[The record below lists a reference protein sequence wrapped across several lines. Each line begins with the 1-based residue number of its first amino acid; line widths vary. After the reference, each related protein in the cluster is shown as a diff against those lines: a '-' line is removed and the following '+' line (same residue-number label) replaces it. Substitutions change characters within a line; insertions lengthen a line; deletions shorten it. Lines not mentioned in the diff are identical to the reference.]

1 MNVRKAVIPT
11 AGLGTRFLPATKA
24 IPKALLPVLDT
35 PVIHLAVEEVASA
48 GIDHVTIV
56 VSPHQEAVQSYFD
69 GSSDVAR
76 ILEMQGRS
84 ALLERV
90 STLTKAVTITYVQQ
104 REPLG
109 NGHAVLVAGESVG
122 DEPLAVLFP
131 DDVILG
137 SESTVGDM
145 IDIYRETG
153 GPVIGVAETPVETI
167 PQKGVVA
174 PTAQNGRVYEIN
186 GLVEKPSIE
195 EAPSN
200 LAVVGRY
207 VLPPEI
213 FSALEGT
220 KPGAGGE
227 IWLADGIG
235 ALLKTH
241 RGTAYRFPGA
251 LFDTGVPAGLLKAS
265 IRAALDRGELSD
277 DIRAYIRDV
286 ASAKSISTEIQESAP
301 PPST

>member
-24 IPKALLPVLDT
+24 VPKALLPVLDT
-35 PVIHLAVEEVASA
+35 PVIHLAVEEAAAA
-48 GIDHVTIV
+48 GIDNVTIV
-56 VSPHQEAVQSYFD
+56 VSPHHEAIATYFD

-90 STLTKAVTITYVQQ
+90 STLTKAVTISYVQQ
-104 REPLG
+104 PEPLG
-109 NGHAVLVAGESVG
+109 NGHAVLVAKEEVW
-122 DEPLAVLFP
+122 DEPFAVLFP

-137 SESTVGDM
+137 SESTVGRM
-145 IDIYRETG
+145 AEVYRETG

-174 PTAQNGRVYEIN
+174 PTAQNDRVYEIS
-186 GLVEKPSIE
+186 GIVEKPSIE

-213 FSALEGT
+213 IPALERT

-227 IWLADGIG
+227 IWLADGIA

-241 RGTAYRFPGA
+241 RGTAYRFPGD
-251 LFDTGVPAGLLKAS
+251 LFDTGVPGGLLKAS
-265 IRAALDRGELSD
+265 IREALDRDDLSD
-277 DIRAYIRDV
+277 DIRAYIRDL
-286 ASAKSISTEIQESAP
+286 AL
-301 PPST
+301 

>member
-24 IPKALLPVLDT
+24 VPKALLPVLDT
-35 PVIHLAVEEVASA
+35 PVIHLAVEEAAAA

-56 VSPHQEAVQSYFD
+56 VSPHQEAIEAYFD

-76 ILEMQGRS
+76 ILETQGRS

-90 STLTKAVTITYVQQ
+90 FTLTKAVTISYVQQ

-109 NGHAVLVAGESVG
+109 NGHAVLVAQESVG
-122 DEPLAVLFP
+122 DEPFAVLFP

-137 SESTVGDM
+137 SESTVGRM
-145 IDIYRETG
+145 AEVYRETG
-153 GPVIGVAETPVETI
+153 GPVVGVAETPVETI

-174 PTAQNGRVYEIN
+174 PTAQNGRVYEIS
-186 GLVEKPSIE
+186 GIVEKPSIE

-213 FSALEGT
+213 FPALEET
-220 KPGAGGE
+220 RPGAGGE
-227 IWLADGIG
+227 IWLADGIA
-235 ALLKTH
+235 ALLKSH
-241 RGTAYRFPGA
+241 RGTAYRFPGE

-265 IRAALDRGELSD
+265 IRAALDRDDLSD
-277 DIRAYIRDV
+277 DIRAHITDM
-286 ASAKSISTEIQESAP
+286 ASQEEAV
-301 PPST
+301 T

>member
-1 MNVRKAVIPT
+1 MMNVRKAVIPT

-24 IPKALLPVLDT
+24 VPKALLPVLDT
-35 PVIHLAVEEVASA
+35 PVIHLAVEEAVAA

-56 VSPHQEAVQSYFD
+56 VSPHQGAMEAYFN

-90 STLTKAVTITYVQQ
+90 STLTKAVTISYVQQ
-104 REPLG
+104 PEPLG
-109 NGHAVLVAGESVG
+109 NGHAVLVAQEAVG
-122 DEPLAVLFP
+122 NEPFAVLFP

-137 SESTVGDM
+137 SESTVGRM
-145 IDIYRETG
+145 AEVYRETG

-167 PQKGVVA
+167 PQKGVVT
-174 PTAQNGRVYEIN
+174 PTSQDGRVYEIS
-186 GLVEKPSIE
+186 GIVEKPSIE

-213 FSALEGT
+213 FSALERT
-220 KPGAGGE
+220 RPGAGGE
-227 IWLADGIG
+227 IWLADGIA

-241 RGTAYRFPGA
+241 RGTAYRFPGE
-251 LFDTGVPAGLLKAS
+251 LFDTGVPGGLLKAS
-265 IRAALDRGELSD
+265 IREALDRDDMSD
-277 DIRAYIRDV
+277 EIRAYIRDL
-286 ASAKSISTEIQESAP
+286 AL
-301 PPST
+301 

>member
-24 IPKALLPVLDT
+24 VPKALLPVLDT
-35 PVIHLAVEEVASA
+35 PVIHLAVEEAAAA

-56 VSPHQEAVQSYFD
+56 VSPQQGAIEAYFD

-76 ILEMQGRS
+76 MLERQGKS

-90 STLTKAVTITYVQQ
+90 STLTKSVTISYVQQ

-109 NGHAVLVAGESVG
+109 NGHAVLVAQESVG
-122 DEPLAVLFP
+122 DEPFAVLFP

-137 SESTVGDM
+137 SESTVGRM
-145 IDIYRETG
+145 TEVYRETG

-174 PTAQNGRVYEIN
+174 PTAQNGRVYEIS
-186 GLVEKPSIE
+186 GIVEKPSIE

-213 FSALEGT
+213 FSALERT
-220 KPGAGGE
+220 RPGAGGE
-227 IWLADGIG
+227 IWLADGIA

-241 RGTAYRFPGA
+241 RGTAYRFPGE
-251 LFDTGVPAGLLKAS
+251 LFDTGVPGGLLKAS
-265 IRAALDRGELSD
+265 IREALDRGDLSD
-277 DIRAYIRDV
+277 DIRAYIRDL
-286 ASAKSISTEIQESAP
+286 AT
-301 PPST
+301 

>member
-35 PVIHLAVEEVASA
+35 PVIHLAVEEVAAA

-56 VSPHQEAVQSYFD
+56 VSPNQGAIEAYFD

-153 GPVIGVAETPVETI
+153 GPVVGVAETPVETI

-186 GLVEKPSIE
+186 GLVEKPPIE

-241 RGTAYRFPGA
+241 RGTAYRFPGE

-265 IRAALDRGELSD
+265 IRAALDRGDLSD
-277 DIRAYIRDV
+277 DIRAYVRDV
-286 ASAKSISTEIQESAP
+286 ASHEEAAS
-301 PPST
+301 

>member
-1 MNVRKAVIPT
+1 MMNVRKAVIPT

-24 IPKALLPVLDT
+24 VPKALLPVLDT
-35 PVIHLAVEEVASA
+35 PVIHLAVEEAAAA

-56 VSPHQEAVQSYFD
+56 VSPHQEAVATYFD
-69 GSSDVAR
+69 VSSDVAR

-90 STLTKAVTITYVQQ
+90 STLKKAVTISYVQQ
-104 REPLG
+104 PEPLG
-109 NGHAVLVAGESVG
+109 NGHAVLVAKESVG
-122 DEPLAVLFP
+122 DEPFAVLFP

-137 SESTVGDM
+137 SESTVGRM
-145 IDIYRETG
+145 AEVYRETG

-174 PTAQNGRVYEIN
+174 PTAQNGRVYEIS

-213 FSALEGT
+213 FSALENT
-220 KPGAGGE
+220 RPGAGGE
-227 IWLADGIG
+227 IWLADGIA

-241 RGTAYRFPGA
+241 RATAYRFPGE
-251 LFDTGVPAGLLKAS
+251 LFDTGVPGGLLKAS
-265 IRAALDRGELSD
+265 IREALDRDDMSD
-277 DIRAYIRDV
+277 EIRAYIRDL
-286 ASAKSISTEIQESAP
+286 AL
-301 PPST
+301 

>member
-35 PVIHLAVEEVASA
+35 PVIHLAVEEAVVA
-48 GIDHVTIV
+48 GIDHVIMV
-56 VSPHQEAVQSYFD
+56 VSPNQEAISAYFD
-69 GSSDVAR
+69 ASSDVAR
-76 ILEMQGRS
+76 MLERQGKS

-90 STLTKAVTITYVQQ
+90 SDLTKKVTITYAQQ

-109 NGHAVLVAGESVG
+109 NGHAVLVAKKEVG
-122 DEPLAVLFP
+122 DEPFAVLLP
-131 DDVILG
+131 DDVIRG
-137 SESTVGDM
+137 GDSTIGRM

-153 GPVIGVAETPVETI
+153 GPVIGVAETPEETI

-174 PTAQNGRVYEIN
+174 PTRQDGRVYEIS

-207 VLPPEI
+207 VLPPET
-213 FSALEGT
+213 FSALERT
-220 KPGAGGE
+220 RPGAGGE
-227 IWLADGIG
+227 IWLADGIA

-241 RGTAYRFPGA
+241 RGTAYRFSGE
-251 LFDTGVPAGLLKAS
+251 LFDTGVPAGMLKAS
-265 IRAALDRGELSD
+265 LREALERDDISDEIRAF
-277 DIRAYIRDV
+277 IRDL
-286 ASAKSISTEIQESAP
+286 AP
-301 PPST
+301 

>member
-24 IPKALLPVLDT
+24 VPKALLPVLDT
-35 PVIHLAVEEVASA
+35 PVIHLAVEEAAAA

-56 VSPHQEAVQSYFD
+56 VSPHQGAIEAYFD

-90 STLTKAVTITYVQQ
+90 SVLTKAVTISYVQQ

-109 NGHAVLVAGESVG
+109 NGHAVLVAQESVG
-122 DEPLAVLFP
+122 DEPFAVLFP

-137 SESTVGDM
+137 SESTVGRM
-145 IDIYRETG
+145 AEVYRETG
-153 GPVIGVAETPVETI
+153 GPVVGVAETPQETI
-167 PQKGVVA
+167 PQKGVVST
-174 PTAQNGRVYEIN
+174 TAQNGRVYEIS

-207 VLPPEI
+207 VLPPDI
-213 FSALEGT
+213 FPALENT
-220 KPGAGGE
+220 SPGAGGE
-227 IWLADGIG
+227 IWLADGIA
-235 ALLKTH
+235 ALLKSH
-241 RGTAYRFPGA
+241 RGTAYRFPGE
-251 LFDTGVPAGLLKAS
+251 LFDTGVPGGLLKAS
-265 IRAALDRGELSD
+265 IRAALDRDDLSD
-277 DIRAYIRDV
+277 DIRAYIRDM
-286 ASAKSISTEIQESAP
+286 ASQEEAV
-301 PPST
+301 T

>member
-24 IPKALLPVLDT
+24 VPKALLPVLDT
-35 PVIHLAVEEVASA
+35 PVIHLAVEEVAAA

-56 VSPHQEAVQSYFD
+56 VSPHQETIAAYFD

-90 STLTKAVTITYVQQ
+90 SELTKAVTITYVQQ

-145 IDIYRETG
+145 IDIYCETG
-153 GPVIGVAETPVETI
+153 GPVVGVAETPVETI

-174 PTAQNGRVYEIN
+174 PTAQNGLVYEIS

-207 VLPPEI
+207 VLPAEI

-241 RGTAYRFPGA
+241 RGTAYRFPGE

-265 IRAALDRGELSD
+265 IRAALDRGDLSD
-277 DIRAYIRDV
+277 DIRAYIKDV
-286 ASAKSISTEIQESAP
+286 ASHEEAAT
-301 PPST
+301 

>member
-11 AGLGTRFLPATKA
+11 AGLGTRFLPVTKA
-24 IPKALLPVLDT
+24 VPKALLPVLDT
-35 PVIHLAVEEVASA
+35 PVIHLAVEEAAAA
-48 GIDHVTIV
+48 GIKQVVIV
-56 VSPHQEAVQSYFD
+56 VSPNQEAIAAYFD

-76 ILEMQGRS
+76 MLERQGKA
-84 ALLERV
+84 ALIERV
-90 STLTKAVTITYVQQ
+90 SDLTKTVDISYVRQD
-104 REPLG
+104 EPLG
-109 NGHAVLVAGESVG
+109 NGHAVLVAKQAVG
-122 DEPLAVLFP
+122 SEPLAVLFP

-137 SESTVGDM
+137 SESTIGGM
-145 IDIYRETG
+145 IDIYRGTG
-153 GPVIGVAETPVETI
+153 GPVIGVAETPQETI

-174 PTAQNGRVYEIN
+174 PTSQNGRVYEIA

-213 FSALEGT
+213 FSALEHT
-220 KPGAGGE
+220 KPSTGGE
-227 IWLADGIG
+227 IWLADGIA

-241 RGTAYRFPGA
+241 RGTAYRFPGE

-265 IRAALDRGELSD
+265 IREALRRDDLSGE
-277 DIRAYIRDV
+277 IRAYMKDL
-286 ASAKSISTEIQESAP
+286 AL
-301 PPST
+301 

>member
-35 PVIHLAVEEVASA
+35 PVIHLAVEEAVVA
-48 GIDHVTIV
+48 GIGHVIMV
-56 VSPHQEAVQSYFD
+56 VSPSQEAISAYFD
-69 GSSDVAR
+69 ASSDVAR
-76 ILEMQGRS
+76 MLERQGKS

-90 STLTKAVTITYVQQ
+90 SDLTKKVTITYAQQ

-109 NGHAVLVAGESVG
+109 NGHAVLVAKKEVG
-122 DEPLAVLFP
+122 DEPFAVLLP
-131 DDVILG
+131 DDVIRG
-137 SESTVGDM
+137 GDSTIGRM
-145 IDIYRETG
+145 IDIHRETG
-153 GPVIGVAETPVETI
+153 GPVIGVAETPEETI

-174 PTAQNGRVYEIN
+174 PTRQDGRVYEIS

-213 FSALEGT
+213 FSALERT
-220 KPGAGGE
+220 RPGAGGE
-227 IWLADGIG
+227 IWLADGIA

-241 RGTAYRFPGA
+241 RGTAYRFSGE
-251 LFDTGVPAGLLKAS
+251 LFDTGVPAGMLKAS
-265 IRAALDRGELSD
+265 LREALERDDMSDEIREF
-277 DIRAYIRDV
+277 IRDL
-286 ASAKSISTEIQESAP
+286 AP
-301 PPST
+301 